1 MKTEPN
7 QETREGITRTSSF
20 LLTLGVGRRIGRRG
34 EGAEEE
40 RGHQQH
46 RDGPRPGTHWVYR
59 QQTPVP
65 EPPTARSQEEAAGKV
80 VPAGGFS
87 SVGAGSGHLGED
99 KSKGR
104 VFRSRRGK
112 PPRIRAFLAGR
123 ERLKRRKRQERRCS
137 PLHSPSS
144 CPALRSTEFLP
155 GGLGERERCDGDGR
169 ERR

>member
-1 MKTEPN
+1 MRAEPN
-7 QETREGITRTSSF
+7 QETWEGIRPTSPFS
-20 LLTLGVGRRIGRRG
+20 LTLGVRRRVGRRG

-40 RGHQQH
+40 RRHQQH
-46 RDGPRPGTHWVYR
+46 RDGPRHGTHWVHSR
-59 QQTPVP
+59 PLVP

-87 SVGAGSGHLGED
+87 SVGAGGGHLGED

-112 PPRIRAFLAGR
+112 LPRIRAFLAGR

-137 PLHSPSS
+137 PLHSPS

-155 GGLGERERCDGDGR
+155 GGLGERGRCDGDGR